1 MKDVVETNTIWIVPI
16 EPIDQRYTKQ
26 WYDNIPVIIEQAIS
40 DNNLNYQVVTIDGED
55 FAPEQRSEGAFL
67 DFGATN
73 VYKATQAAE
82 VSRMFSN
89 GKVKAGDKFLI
100 TDAWNFIITP
110 IKYMSDLLGIP
121 VEIHSIWHAGAY
133 DPSDILGYKMSK
145 PWPWLQ
151 EQSWFMSSDYNYYAS
166 ESHRQMFLK
175 NLDIPEQYEH
185 RAVRSGQPHELIVQP
200 LLDRQSFVKSDRVM
214 WPHRYNADKQPEI
227 AERLARNFDMVITQK
242 MNLDKEAYYDVMAN
256 SKVIFSCALHE
267 NLGISVME
275 AVLTGAIP
283 VVPDR
288 CSYAE
293 MYLPEF
299 KYPSAWTE
307 TLGQYDRNAEKVKEF
322 IQDKLD
328 NYEQYADLIKQ
339 QQEILIRDY
348 LNCDVMIKCLLGL
361 NDK

>member
-1 MKDVVETNTIWIVPI
+1 MNTIWIIPI

-26 WYDNIPVIIEQAIS
+26 WYDNIPVIIEQDIAERGL
-40 DNNLNYQVVTIDGED
+40 DYQVVTIDGED
-55 FAPEQRSEGAFL
+55 FAPEQRTAGAFL

-82 VSRMFSN
+82 VSRLFSN
-89 GKVKAGDKFLI
+89 GKVTAGDKFLI

-110 IKYMSDLLGIP
+110 IKYMSDLLEIP

-133 DPSDILGYKMSK
+133 DPSDILGYKMTK

-175 NLDIPEQYEH
+175 NLDIPEKYEN
-185 RAVRSGQPHELIVQP
+185 RAVRSGQPHELIVKP

-227 AERLARNFDMVITQK
+227 AEDLAADFDMVITQK
-242 MNLDKEAYYDVMAN
+242 MNLEKSAYYDVMAN

-299 KYPSAWTE
+299 KYPSEWTANFE
-307 TLGQYDRNAEKVKEF
+307 SFQKYRDELVAF
-322 IQDKLD
+322 INDKID
-328 NYEQYADLIKQ
+328 NYESYEVLVKQ
-339 QQEILIRDY
+339 QQEILIKEF
-348 LNCDVMIKCLLGL
+348 LNCSIMIKKLLG
-361 NDK
+361 N

>member
-1 MKDVVETNTIWIVPI
+1 MNTIWIIPI

-26 WYDNIPVIIEQAIS
+26 WYDNIPVILEQDIAERGL
-40 DNNLNYQVVTIDGED
+40 DYQVVTIDGEE
-55 FAPEQRSEGAFL
+55 FAPEQRTEGAFL

-82 VSRMFSN
+82 VSRKFSN
-89 GKVKAGDKFLI
+89 GEVKAGDKFLI
-100 TDAWNFIITP
+100 TDAWNFVITP
-110 IKYMSDLLGIP
+110 IKYMSDLLDIP

-151 EQSWFMSSDYNYYAS
+151 EQSWFMSGDKNYFAS

-175 NLDIPEQYEH
+175 NLDIPEEYES
-185 RAVRSGQPHELIVQP
+185 RAVRSGQPHELIIQP
-200 LLDRQSFVKSDRVM
+200 LLRRQPMEKQDRVM
-214 WPHRYNADKQPEI
+214 WPHRYNDDKQPDI
-227 AERLARNFDMVITQK
+227 AERLAKKFDMVITQK
-242 MNLDKEAYYDVMAN
+242 MNLDKSDYYDTMAS
-256 SKVIFSCALHE
+256 SKVIYSCALHE

-299 KYPSAWTE
+299 KYPSEWTE
-307 TLGQYDRNAEKVKEF
+307 TLGQYDRHADEMQAF
-322 IQDKLD
+322 IQDKID
-328 NYEQYADLIKQ
+328 NYDQYQDLVKQ
-339 QQEILIRDY
+339 QQEILIKNF
-348 LNCDVMIKCLLGL
+348 LNCGIMIEHLLS
-361 NDK
+361 

>member
-1 MKDVVETNTIWIVPI
+1 MNAIYIIPI

-26 WYDNIPVIIEQAIS
+26 WYDNIPVILEQRIAQ
-40 DNNLNYQVVTIDGED
+40 DGLDYHVVIVDGETVPD
-55 FAPEQRSEGAFL
+55 DTTSGAFL

-73 VYKATQAAE
+73 VYKASQTVA
-82 VSRMFSN
+82 VSKLFSA
-89 GKVKAGDKFLI
+89 GKVQAGDKFLV

-110 IKYMSDLLGIP
+110 IKYMSDLLDIP

-145 PWPWLQ
+145 PWPWHT
-151 EQSWFMSSDYNYYAS
+151 EAGWFHSSDYNYYAS
-166 ESHRQMFLK
+166 ESHRTMFLN
-175 NLDIPEQYEH
+175 NLDIPAEFH
-185 RAVRSGQPHELIVQP
+185 HKAIRSGQPHELIVDSLTQYQNT
-200 LLDRQSFVKSDRVM
+200 DKQDTVM

-227 AERLARNFDMVITQK
+227 AEDLSDTFDMVITQK
-242 MNLDKEAYYDVMAN
+242 MNLDKADYYAKMGT
-256 SKVIFSCALHE
+256 SKLIFSCALHE

-293 MYLPEF
+293 MYHDEF
-299 KYPSAWTE
+299 KYPSEWTE
-307 TLGQYDRNAEKVKEF
+307 SVDSYRQNKHKVSAF

-328 NYEQYADLIKQ
+328 NYSNYHNLIAS
-339 QQEILIRDY
+339 QQERLKTDY
-348 LNCDVMIKCLLGL
+348 LSSSIMMDKIL
-361 NDK
+361 NK

>member
-1 MKDVVETNTIWIVPI
+1 MNTIWIIPI

-26 WYDNIPVIIEQAIS
+26 WYDNIPVIIEQDIAERGL
-40 DNNLNYQVVTIDGED
+40 DYQVVTIDGED
-55 FAPEQRSEGAFL
+55 FAPEQRTAGAFL

-82 VSRMFSN
+82 VSRLFSN

-100 TDAWNFIITP
+100 TDAWNFVITP
-110 IKYMSDLLGIP
+110 IKYMSDLLEIP

-175 NLDIPEQYEH
+175 NLDIPEKYES
-185 RAVRSGQPHELIVQP
+185 RAIRSGQPHELIVKP
-200 LLDRQSFVKSDRVM
+200 LLSRQAVAKTDRVM

-227 AERLARNFDMVITQK
+227 AEDLAADFDMVITQK
-242 MNLDKEAYYDVMAN
+242 MNLEKSAYYDVMAG

-299 KYPSAWTE
+299 KYPSEWTKDFE
-307 TLGQYDRNAEKVKEF
+307 SFQKHRDELVAF
-322 IQDKLD
+322 INDKID
-328 NYEQYADLIKQ
+328 NYDSYEVLVKR
-339 QQEILIRDY
+339 QQEILIKDF
-348 LNCDVMIKCLLGL
+348 LNCSIMIEKLLG
-361 NDK
+361 N